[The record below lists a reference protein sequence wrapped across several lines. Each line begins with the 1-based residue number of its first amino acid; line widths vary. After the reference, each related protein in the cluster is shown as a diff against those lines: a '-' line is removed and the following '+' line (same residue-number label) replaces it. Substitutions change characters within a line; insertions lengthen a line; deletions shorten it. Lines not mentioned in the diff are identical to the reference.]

1 MILNYKFKD
10 KDLFDQAMTHS
21 SSVKDKILSNER
33 LEFLGDRVL
42 SLCLSTY
49 LFSTYTS
56 DSEGDLAK
64 RHALFACAD
73 TLYQIAK
80 NIHLDDTIKTSFVI
94 NSESKH
100 DKNVL
105 ADAVEAL
112 IGAIYLDS
120 DFDTVYKFVISLYDN
135 LLIDLQKKVPQDF
148 KTQLQELTQAKYHQI
163 PIYEIISVKG
173 PDHNPEF
180 NVKVS
185 IQTFVAYGCGTS
197 KKLAEQ
203 NAAKNLLEQIII

>member
-10 KDLFDQAMTHS
+10 NYLFDQAMTHS
-21 SSVKDKILSNER
+21 SSVKNKIFSNER

-49 LFSTYTS
+49 LFNKYKS

-73 TLYQIAK
+73 TLYKIAK
-80 NIHLDDTIKTSFVI
+80 SIHLYKFIKTAFVI
-94 NSESKH
+94 DLESKH

-120 DFDTVYKFVISLYDN
+120 NFETVYKFVISLYDN
-135 LLIDLQKKVPQDF
+135 LLLDQKIAPQDF
-148 KTQLQELTQAKYHQI
+148 KTQLQEFTQSKYHQI
-163 PIYEIISVKG
+163 PIYEVISITG
-173 PDHNPEF
+173 PDHDPKF
-180 NVKVS
+180 DVKVS
-185 IQTFVAYGCGTS
+185 IQLFISYGSGTS

-203 NAAKNLLEQIII
+203 DAAHNLLTQLT